1 MNTRYLPYLPLLL
14 CPVCAQ
20 EAPAPSVWERC
31 DNAELRYHALDI
43 IVDLMSDYHYAKKEN
58 PAEAKLPNRE
68 LFLTGFR
75 FALEKGEDAT
85 LERIATLHRQRRE
98 YVLAQLPKA
107 DFLTAHAAQPDVQ
120 KLDNG
125 LQYDV
130 YTAQG
135 AADNYRARRAH
146 RLIARVPGSEISLY
160 VSSTPLAIDD
170 ALYEAP
176 RGRAWRFLLPT
187 DMLSRADR
195 EHPQKLGLKAVE
207 IIAVRESLE
216 SEELEAIQQY
226 FDSKQ
231 PPLPLI
237 AMSTPEF
244 DREATILEGAR
255 AALWADADDRLL
267 SRVETLWDT
276 YVNETEESF
285 KKLRSERS
293 EALMN
298 LMDARE
304 ELTRLKH
311 SGLTAD
317 ILAAQEQI
325 PGTQKLPNGVL
336 YRTVQME
343 GLNKPL
349 TEARFIEEEELG
361 PEYFMRVRDRVI
373 AESDLPDLL
382 RKLAP
387 QLPAATEWQIIIPPT
402 LRSKEYD
409 LPLIYRLRL
418 QRKTTKPENKRPLLT
433 PDIL

>member
-20 EAPAPSVWERC
+20 EAPAPNVWERC

-43 IVDLMSDYHYAKKEN
+43 ILDLMREYHYTKKEN

-68 LFLTGFR
+68 LYLTGFR

-85 LERIATLHRQRRE
+85 LERIANLHKQRRE

-107 DFLTAHAAQPDVQ
+107 DFLTAHAAQPGVE

-135 AADNYRARRAH
+135 EADNYRARRAH
-146 RLIARVPGSEISLY
+146 KLIARVPGSEISLY

-170 ALYEAP
+170 ALYDAP

-216 SEELEAIQQY
+216 SEELETIQKY

-237 AMSTPEF
+237 ATSNPEF

-255 AALWADADDRLL
+255 AALWTDADDRLL

-285 KKLRSERS
+285 KKLRSEYS
-293 EALMN
+293 DALMY
-298 LMDARE
+298 LMDTRE

-311 SGLTAD
+311 VGLTAD

-325 PGTQKLPNGVL
+325 PGTQKLPNGIL

-387 QLPAATEWQIIIPPT
+387 QLPAATEWQIIIPPA
-402 LRSKEYD
+402 LRGKEYD

-418 QRKTTKPENKRPLLT
+418 QRKTAKPEHKRPLLT